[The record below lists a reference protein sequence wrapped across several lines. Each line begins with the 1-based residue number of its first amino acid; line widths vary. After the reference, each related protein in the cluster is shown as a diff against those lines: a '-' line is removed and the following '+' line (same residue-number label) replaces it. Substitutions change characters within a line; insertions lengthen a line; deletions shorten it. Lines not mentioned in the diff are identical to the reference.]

1 MILNC
6 SPFPELTTER
16 LLLRQLTI
24 TDVEEIFLLR
34 SDPIVNKHL
43 GRPKAN
49 SIDDA
54 KAFIEK
60 IDTLVQNNQSLFW
73 GICYTREGKLVGT
86 ICLWNFSEEENKAE
100 IGYELLP
107 SFHRK
112 GIMQEA
118 FSKVIEYGFKTLE
131 LNSIE
136 AWTTIQ
142 NENSIRIL
150 ERNHFRRDMDLESK
164 MDKTI
169 EGPDMIIYSLSKTN
183 YLNSRP

>member
-1 MILNC
+1 MKLHC
-6 SPFPELTTER
+6 SPFPRLTTER
-16 LLLRQLTI
+16 LLLRQLAI
-24 TDVEEIFLLR
+24 SDVDEIFFLR
-34 SDPIVNKHL
+34 SDTIVNKHL
-43 GRPKAN
+43 GRPKAT

-60 IDTLVQNNQSLFW
+60 IYSLVQNNQSLFW
-73 GICYTREGKLVGT
+73 VICFAGESKLIGT

-107 SFHRK
+107 SFHGK

-118 FSKVIEYGFKTLE
+118 FSRVIEFGFKTLQ

-136 AWTTIQ
+136 AWTTVQ
-142 NENSIRIL
+142 NENSTRIL
-150 ERNHFRRDMDLESK
+150 ERNHFRRDMELESK
-164 MDKTI
+164 MDRTM
-169 EGPDMIIYSLSKTN
+169 EGPDMIIYSLSRTN